1 MNSSA
6 TSATSRSPV
15 VVEVEALALSEDAV
29 AHLEDLGVG
38 VGALRRDTDQ
48 IGRADRAAGD
58 PLALEKRADR
68 LEAIAVQR
76 GALVVA
82 LGGRLLHLALL
93 LPLDLAV
100 AAGEEVDDRLDVA
113 AVLVAVDVADAGGPA
128 ALDEVV
134 EAGIAGAP
142 ARLGPF
148 AGAVLEQLAEQ
159 VEGLPH
165 PLCAGERP
173 EVGAAR
179 PVALPGE
186 VDAREFLVE
195 ADPDVGVGLVVP
207 QADVET
213 GPVALDEALLGE
225 QSLGLVRGDQELDPV
240 NPAGHLGLAAGE
252 VGSDPLADRAG
263 LADVEDLPPRAVED
277 VDAGRI
283 RQAAALL
290 GDPLR
295 PRALAVVFAH
305 RVKG

>member
-1 MNSSA
+1 MPTEPPA
-6 TSATSRSPV
+6 TRWRSK
-15 VVEVEALALSEDAV
+15 SERI
-29 AHLEDLGVG
+29 
-38 VGALRRDTDQ
+38 ALRRS
-48 IGRADRAAGD
+48 RCSAA
-58 PLALEKRADR
+58 RSNS
-68 LEAIAVQR
+68 
-76 GALVVA
+76 A

-148 AGAVLEQLAEQ
+148 ACAVLEQLAEQ

-179 PVALPGE
+179 PVALAGE

-225 QSLGLVRGDQELDPV
+225 QRLGLVRGDQELDPV
-240 NPAGHLGLAAGE
+240 DPAGHLGLAAGE